1 MIPIKEVSLMDWQ
14 KSFRAQC
21 PVFDVRTYMESAFH
35 NGGCRAAKAG
45 MDAYFETAFSGALD
59 GKRQWNETAEATRV
73 MANALIGGVSPRN
86 IAFTKNT
93 VEGLNRIAQAFPWQ
107 PGDNII
113 LNDQEHTSNLM
124 PWLALKAGGVEIRM
138 VCAEGYALPVE
149 KIVEQIDD
157 HTRMIAVSHVQAST
171 GYTVDLAA
179 LGRLCRERGIFL
191 VVDAIQSLGILPFH
205 AEAWGIDAVAAG
217 GHKGLLAVPG
227 IGILYTSPALL
238 EKLNPTHVGSSAA
251 WTIDRV
257 SWENLCTDPLDARKL
272 EQSNLNYPGIYAL
285 HGGLSLLEEVG
296 IDRIHTH
303 IATLADKLYHG
314 LKAIGYM
321 LVTPEDPAHR
331 AGILSISVPD
341 PDHMKAW
348 MAEQSIAV
356 SRMDAGFVRFSLGAA
371 SNAADVDRALAAAKM
386 YFDAF
391 LKL

>member
-1 MIPIKEVSLMDWQ
+1 MDQ
-14 KSFRAQC
+14 LRAHF
-21 PVFDVRTYMESAFH
+21 PVYETKTYLEAAFH
-35 NGGCRAAKAG
+35 NGGCTAAKAG
-45 MDAYFETAFSGALD
+45 MDQYFETAFSGALD
-59 GKRQWNETAEATRV
+59 GKRQWNEQAEATRRL
-73 MANALIGGVSPRN
+73 ANALVDGASPRN
-86 IAFTKNT
+86 ISFTKNT
-93 VEGLNRIAQAFPWQ
+93 VEGLNGIARAFPWQ

-124 PWLALKAGGVEIRM
+124 PWLALKTGGVEIRM
-138 VCAEGYALPVE
+138 VRAEGYALPVE
-149 KIVEQIDD
+149 KFIEQIDD
-157 HTRMIAVSHVQAST
+157 HTRMIAVSHVQAAT

-179 LGRLCRERGIFL
+179 LGRLCRERDIFL

-205 AEAWGIDAVAAG
+205 AEEWGIDAVAAG

-251 WTIDRV
+251 WTIDRER
-257 SWENLCTDPLDARKL
+257 WENLCTAPHDGRKL

-296 IDRIHTH
+296 IDRIHAH
-303 IATLADKLYHG
+303 IAALADKLYHG

-321 LVTPEDPAHR
+321 LVTPEAPARR
-331 AGILSISVPD
+331 AGILSVSVPD

-348 MAEQSIAV
+348 MAVQGIAV

-371 SNAADVDRALAAAKM
+371 SNAADVDRALAAAKE
-386 YFDAF
+386 YHDSF
-391 LKL
+391 LKP